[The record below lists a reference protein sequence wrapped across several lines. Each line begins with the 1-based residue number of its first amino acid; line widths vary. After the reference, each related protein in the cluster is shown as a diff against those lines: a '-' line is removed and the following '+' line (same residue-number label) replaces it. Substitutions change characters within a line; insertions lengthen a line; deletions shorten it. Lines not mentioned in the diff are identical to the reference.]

1 MTRQEK
7 PHWDVAAYAL
17 GVLDPREVERYEH
30 HLAGCAQCATELEF
44 LMPAGR
50 LLADVD
56 PDELRGEADTQLLD
70 RLLDSVH
77 IQRYQLRRRRR
88 VAAAVGSVVVVAVT
102 GLALLAGGSWLGS
115 TPGDSLADPLTTP
128 DPTATTTGTGTES
141 PDTSGGPSP
150 AEGEQFTAIDPDS
163 GVHADVELANRAWGT
178 EVSLSLS
185 AVSGPRV
192 CQLVAVT
199 ADGTDEVV
207 ASWRVPDAG
216 YGTSA
221 QPDPLLLLAA
231 TAMARDD
238 INHLQVRE
246 LAPDGTVTN
255 TLVTIPV

>member
-17 GVLDPREVERYEH
+17 GVLDPREIERYEH

-56 PDELRGEADTQLLD
+56 PDELRDAADTQLLD
-70 RLLDSVH
+70 RLLDSVRV
-77 IQRYQLRRRRR
+77 QRYQLRRRHR
-88 VAAAVGSVVVVAVT
+88 VAAAVGSVVVVAVA
-102 GLALLAGGSWLGS
+102 GLALLAGGNWLGS
-115 TPGDSLADPLTTP
+115 TPGDRLAGSSTTP
-128 DPTATTTGTGTES
+128 DPSATATATES
-141 PDTSGGPSP
+141 PDPTGGPSP
-150 AEGEQFTAIDPDS
+150 AQGERFTAIDPDS
-163 GVHADVELANRAWGT
+163 GIEAEVRLADRAWGT
-178 EVSLSLS
+178 EVELSLS
-185 AVSGPRV
+185 AVTGPRV
-192 CQLVAVT
+192 CQLVAVS

-246 LAPDGTVTN
+246 LEPDGSVTN
-255 TLVTIPV
+255 TLVTIPL